1 MIQSITWSFGPE
13 MFTVFGIT
21 LRWYGFLFAMAFVA
35 GYYIT
40 RRDVKRLGKDEKF
53 MDSLLIY
60 MLLGA
65 IIGARLGHCFFYE
78 PDYYLRNPIKIL
90 YTWEGGLASHG
101 GAIGILFSLWLF
113 SRKYKVKWLWIVDR
127 ISGVT
132 ALGGF
137 FIRMGNL
144 MNSEIIG
151 TQTSVPWA
159 FIFTA
164 EDSVPRHPAQLYEA
178 ICYLIIFFFLRF
190 IDKKHN
196 FKAPNGYIVSWFLI
210 LVFGV
215 RFFVEFIKEAQ
226 VGFEESMFLNM
237 GQLLSVPFVLLGAGY
252 LVYLH
257 RKNLKQN

>member
-1 MIQSITWSFGPE
+1 
-13 MFTVFGIT
+13 MFLIFGIT

-190 IDKKHN
+190 IDKNTILKHQMD
-196 FKAPNGYIVSWFLI
+196 I
-210 LVFGV
+210 
-215 RFFVEFIKEAQ
+215 
-226 VGFEESMFLNM
+226 
-237 GQLLSVPFVLLGAGY
+237 
-252 LVYLH
+252 
-257 RKNLKQN
+257 